1 MHDKVNEVKTVI
13 LESILHSDSIQIL
26 YNKIYDVLKLPLICF
41 DVSFRIV
48 AYRFEPGFHFDAWDD
63 IIYNGQASADEIQR
77 YNYLGLQESIY
88 AAGSSI
94 FVDSRRSKDR
104 PSINGPVMRDGELVA
119 YCGIMVEGNDT
130 EPLFEINNAIC
141 KAVSI
146 LWESSTGRE
155 DAVASALRSNQISE
169 RFKSEFVPSHPP
181 AYAMVVLVS
190 SGPSASTLHYLRGL
204 ICDTF
209 GRFVSCVN
217 GNQIIM
223 LAYNILDRRV
233 MLGIIDRLREMLS
246 EFSIACGISDFF
258 NDITEIPEKRNQAL
272 FTIKIGSCL
281 HPGEKL
287 FYYQWDYMYTMCY
300 HALRHY
306 GEDICRVPE
315 IEQLAKEDEA
325 NGTNYVESL
334 YAYLMN
340 FKRYAPTAAALGIH
354 KNTIVYRIN
363 KIEEFL
369 GSELE
374 SAGYC
379 NRLLLGIFM
388 HRLLSENSILDLEG
402 AE

>member
-13 LESILHSDSIQIL
+13 LESILHSDRIQTM
-26 YNKIYDVLKLPLICF
+26 YNKIYTVLQLPLICF

-48 AYRFEPGFHFDAWDD
+48 AYKFESGFHFEAWDD

-77 YNYLGLQESIY
+77 YNYLGLQDSIY

-94 FVDSRRSKDR
+94 FVDSGRSKEH

-119 YCGIMVEGNDT
+119 YCGIMVEGTDT
-130 EPLFEINNAIC
+130 QPLFEINNAIC
-141 KAVSI
+141 NAVSI
-146 LWESSTGRE
+146 LWESSTGHE
-155 DAVASALRSNQISE
+155 DAVASALRSNHVNE

-181 AYAMVVLVS
+181 AYAIIVLLS
-190 SGPSASTLHYLRGL
+190 HGPNVSTLHYLRGL

-217 GNQIIM
+217 GNQIIL

-233 MLGIIDRLREMLS
+233 MLGIIDKLRDMLS
-246 EFSIACGISDFF
+246 EFSITCGISDFF
-258 NDITEIPEKRNQAL
+258 NDISEIPEKRNQAL

-287 FYYQWDYMYTMCY
+287 FFYQWEYLYTMCY

-306 GEDICRVPE
+306 GVDICRVPE
-315 IEQLAKEDEA
+315 IEMLAKEDEKS
-325 NGTNYVESL
+325 GTNYVESL
-334 YAYLMN
+334 CTYLMN
-340 FKRYAPTAAALGIH
+340 FRRYAPTAAALGIH

-363 KIEEFL
+363 KIKDLL
-369 GSELE
+369 GNELE
-374 SAGYC
+374 TTGYC

-388 HRLLSENSILDLEG
+388 HRLISENSILDLEG